1 MKRRTEQ
8 QILLLTA
15 TITPLNGINKLAYA
29 DPAKRLRD
37 YERALEHYLTLLRPN
52 EKIVFCENS
61 GSDLRSLKDIAHRM
75 NAQDRIEFLSFHGN
89 DFPPHYGRGY
99 GEFKMV
105 DHVMNTSQF
114 IREARDDTVIWKITG
129 RYIVENLH
137 AVTDTRPRK
146 SALYC
151 NFRDYPRKGWMD
163 LFLMAWTRASYRTYL
178 ADAWPTLIEERDGQF
193 VSAELLMREHLAGR
207 HFAGPY
213 RFKRT
218 PRLVGTRGADGA
230 AYNNSQGRRK
240 YLVRHLMSF
249 VAPWVWI

>member
-8 QILLLTA
+8 HILLLTA
-15 TITPLNGINKLAYA
+15 TITPLNGINKLAYT

-37 YERALEHYLTLLRPN
+37 YERALEHYLSLLRPN
-52 EKIVFCENS
+52 EQIVFCENS
-61 GSDLRSLKDIAHRM
+61 GSNLDSLRDIARRM
-75 NAQDRIEFLSFHGN
+75 NVLDRIEFVSFHGN

-105 DHVMNTSQF
+105 EHVMNTSQV
-114 IREARDDTVIWKITG
+114 IREAHHDTVIWKITG

-137 AVTDTRPRK
+137 DVTDTKPRK

-151 NFRDYPRKGWMD
+151 NFRDYPKKGWMD
-163 LFLMAWTRASYRTYL
+163 LFLMAWTPASYRAYL
-178 ADAWPTLIEERDGQF
+178 AGAYPKLIEDRDGQF
-193 VSAELLMREHLAGR
+193 VSAELLMREHLAER
-207 HFAGPY
+207 RFAGPY

-218 PRLVGTRGADGA
+218 PRLVGVRGADGA
-230 AYNNSQGRRK
+230 QYNNNQGRRK
-240 YLVRHLMSF
+240 YLVRHLMSI